1 LKQSA
6 IGSSYPFENYQKG
19 NPLQART
26 ISYDTGVNLR
36 DNDKSNDLYEMMK
49 SIMVGQE
56 RLEKELIMLKQSKIN
71 EDAPMANFN
80 DTKLKHAESL
90 KPHK

>member
-1 LKQSA
+1 M
-6 IGSSYPFENYQKG
+6 
-19 NPLQART
+19 
-26 ISYDTGVNLR
+26 NLR

>member
-1 LKQSA
+1 M
-6 IGSSYPFENYQKG
+6 
-19 NPLQART
+19 
-26 ISYDTGVNLR
+26 NLR
-36 DNDKSNDLYEMMK
+36 DNGKSNDLYEMMK

-71 EDAPMANFN
+71 EDTPMTNFN
-80 DTKLKHAESL
+80 DTKPKHAESL

>member
-1 LKQSA
+1 
-6 IGSSYPFENYQKG
+6 
-19 NPLQART
+19 
-26 ISYDTGVNLR
+26 VNLR
-36 DNDKSNDLYEMMK
+36 DNGKSNDLYEMMK

-56 RLEKELIMLKQSKIN
+56 RLEKELITLKQSKIN

-90 KPHK
+90 KPNK

>member
-1 LKQSA
+1 
-6 IGSSYPFENYQKG
+6 
-19 NPLQART
+19 
-26 ISYDTGVNLR
+26 
-36 DNDKSNDLYEMMK
+36 MMK

-56 RLEKELIMLKQSKIN
+56 RLEKELITLKQSKIN

-90 KPHK
+90 KPNK